1 MKFTRMFLPI
11 GQGAFYLERI
21 DKITIIYDCGICY
34 QKRNDV
40 RVERLIDS
48 VLLPNEEI
56 DILFI
61 SHFDFDHVSK
71 IPYLI
76 KHYNIKRVILPLLH
90 DNLKLFISKIYKA
103 LDQDEL
109 FLLIDN
115 PLQLFGPDTQIIT
128 IDNSEVNNSDDR
140 IESIE
145 IENLVTGTIKNKSR
159 IVCNKWEFVPYN
171 HDYDL
176 RSYKVN
182 KSFNSIDV
190 NNLIADDEYFEK
202 KRKLIKKIYTSV
214 AGGIN
219 QNSMFLYSGPTEE
232 NIERNSYHFNY
243 SYFQLCHYFNINNI
257 GCIYTGDGDLNIVDI
272 SSVYSKYM
280 NKVGTIQIPHHGDAS
295 SFNTKTFTKGHY
307 ICPISFGTDNIYGH
321 PSPYVIDKLLDTGNI
336 PVFIT
341 QNTSDMLISKN

>member
-76 KHYNIKRVILPLLH
+76 KHHNIKRVVLPLLH
-90 DNLKLFISKIYKA
+90 NNIKLFISKVYK
-103 LDQDEL
+103 EL
-109 FLLIDN
+109 NQSELSMLIDN
-115 PLQLFGPDTQIIT
+115 PQQLFGTDTQIIS
-128 IDNSEVNNSDDR
+128 IANSEEINIDDR
-140 IESIE
+140 IEPIGIE
-145 IENLVTGTIKNKSR
+145 SLTTGTIKNKSR
-159 IVCNKWEFVPYN
+159 IVFNKWEFVPYN
-171 HDYDL
+171 HDYGS

-182 KSFNSIDV
+182 KSFNGI
-190 NNLIADDEYFEK
+190 NINKLINDEKYFEK
-202 KRKLIKKIYTSV
+202 KRKLIKNIYTLV

-232 NIERNSYHFNY
+232 NIECNSYHFNCLWFRL
-243 SYFQLCHYFNINNI
+243 YFYRTNNI
-257 GCIYTGDGDLNIVDI
+257 GCIYTGDGDLNIVNI

-295 SFNTKTFTKGHY
+295 SFNTQTFTKGHY